1 MAEFRATF
9 REPESLKVSFKENG
23 SMSASFGETQLVT
36 TSNYEELSK
45 KPQINGVT
53 LIGDQDSPTL
63 HLQGKMDTLT
73 VAEIEKILYVGG

>member
-9 REPESLKVSFKENG
+9 QEPESLKVSFRENG

-53 LIGDQDSPTL
+53 LLGDKSFEDLGDASL
-63 HLQGKMDTLT
+63 SNL
-73 VAEIEKILYVGG
+73 EIATIFNKVFGGN